1 MKRTQQQWIAI
12 AILSMGLIQLIK
24 LIFSPEVPVITGT
37 KIATASAVISEAPK
51 EDVDEQF
58 GEYTLYQ
65 ATIFKYLAVEG
76 LILEEYECDAG
87 YRTFGVGCVVDTPEE
102 EKLIQSGLTY
112 EKVIKHLT
120 NEHMKM
126 VERVEKDAP
135 KKYNKRQKYALAMLY
150 LSIGY
155 ERFWK
160 KNQKLRRAYEEGH
173 GIPERTWL
181 RQCNYR
187 SKKTGKYVRSEHLF
201 RSKQF
206 EVALFKGDE
215 PELIERITA
224 YKKVAIKLQKNH
236 KVWRQA
242 T

>member
-1 MKRTQQQWIAI
+1 M
-12 AILSMGLIQLIK
+12 ILSIGLIQLLK
-24 LIFSPEVPVITGT
+24 LILNPEVPVIAGT
-37 KIATASAVISEAPK
+37 KIATASAVISETAK
-51 EDVDEQF
+51 EEIADEQF

-76 LILEEYECDAG
+76 LVLEEYECAAG
-87 YRTFGVGCVVDTPEE
+87 YKTFGVGCVVDTPEE
-102 EKLIQSGLTY
+102 EALVASGLTY
-112 EKVIKHLT
+112 EKVITHLT
-120 NEHMKM
+120 NEHMNM
-126 VERVEKDAP
+126 VARVEKDAP

-181 RQCNYR
+181 KQCNYL
-187 SKKTGKYVRSEHLF
+187 SKKTGKYVRSEHLY

-206 EVALFKGDE
+206 EVALFKGNE
-215 PELIERITA
+215 KELIKRIEA
-224 YKKVAIKLQKNH
+224 YKKAAIKLQKNH